1 MSHDTDGLLLKCEI
15 KMIEIYK
22 LLNAYVWIFQ
32 TLFPL
37 VCGIG
42 PYPLTRKNK
51 MT

>member
-37 VCGIG
+37 V
-42 PYPLTRKNK
+42 TRLWHWSLSFN
-51 MT
+51 T